1 MEVSHSELGPREFR
15 AVTGDLVAVYAA
27 AMNPPE
33 RLIGGRESIM
43 DRHAAS
49 PGFRCLIA
57 RADGVVAGFCYGFHG
72 ETGQWWH
79 DMVAGALAS
88 RSGVGYSTSADGSA
102 ETKAW
107 LEDSF
112 EIAELHVLPDY
123 QGRGIGRSLLLSL
136 AAEREERTA
145 VLSTADAET
154 RARRLYRGVGFTD
167 LLTGFRFSGA
177 EPPYAVMGALLPLG
191 LARPSNS

>member
-15 AVTGDLVAVYAA
+15 AATGDLVAVYAA

-43 DRHAAS
+43 DRHSAS
-49 PGFRCLIA
+49 PGFRCLVA
-57 RADGVVAGFCYGFHG
+57 GADGGGGGFCYGFLG
-72 ETGQWWH
+72 VSGQWGH

-88 RSGVGYSTSADGSA
+88 RSGVGYSTQADGSA

-112 EIAELHVLPDY
+112 
-123 QGRGIGRSLLLSL
+123 
-136 AAEREERTA
+136 
-145 VLSTADAET
+145 
-154 RARRLYRGVGFTD
+154 
-167 LLTGFRFSGA
+167 
-177 EPPYAVMGALLPLG
+177 
-191 LARPSNS
+191 